1 MIKFN
6 LLIQTTRP
14 ATLPDTAKNW
24 EDLNQDFW
32 FAIDGEVYKIPA
44 GYRWNGASIPRAV
57 WWIVGSNSSPDLRA
71 FSLIHD
77 WLYLTHHTIRE
88 MADAVGYR
96 VLQLSDVSAW
106 RCRVIWGAVRA
117 FGGVSA
123 WGNKESDKKQ
133 IQEIIGLLSARTD
146 SYEWTAEANYLRGL
160 L

>member
-1 MIKFN
+1 MRFN
-6 LLIQTTRP
+6 LIIQTTRL
-14 ATLPDTAKNW
+14 AVLPDTSKNW
-24 EDLNQDFW
+24 LVLNQDFW
-32 FAIDGEVYKIPA
+32 FAINGKVYKIPA

-57 WWIVGSNSSPDLRA
+57 WWIVGSNSSPDLWA

-77 WLYLTHHTIRE
+77 WLYLTHHTSRE

-123 WGNKESDKKQ
+123 WGNKDSDKKQ
-133 IQEIIGLLSARTD
+133 IQEIIGIISGRFDSSNWTD
-146 SYEWTAEANYLRGL
+146 ELNHLRGL